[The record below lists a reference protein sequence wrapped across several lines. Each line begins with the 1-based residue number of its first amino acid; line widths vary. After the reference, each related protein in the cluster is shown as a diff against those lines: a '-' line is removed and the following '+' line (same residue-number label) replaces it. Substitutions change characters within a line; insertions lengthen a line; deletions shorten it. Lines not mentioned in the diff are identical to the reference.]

1 MAQTLPSWG
10 PSWLQA
16 RETMEA
22 AIPLLTIQHAQI
34 ETYRFARN
42 TVDIV
47 SNGLTYSAAMF
58 DFDIVSDNGKEAR
71 SQLSFPNVDPE
82 IGKVLRSLVGPAIVT
97 IEVINHVHP
106 DEPIYRAAL
115 MKLKNINVDPF
126 TFTGDLVR
134 ADESTETCGTILVS
148 PARMPA
154 LFRKR

>member
-22 AIPLLTIQHAQI
+22 AIPLLTIAHPQI

-42 TVDIV
+42 TVNIV
-47 SNGLTYSAAMF
+47 SNGLTYNAAMF
-58 DFDIVSDNGKEAR
+58 DFDIISDNSEKAL
-71 SQLSFPNVDPE
+71 SQISFSNVDPE
-82 IGKVLRSLVGPAIVT
+82 IGKLIKALIGPPIIT

-115 MKLKNINVDPF
+115 MKLKNVSFDPF
-126 TFTGDLVR
+126 TITGDLVR
-134 ADESTETCGTILVS
+134 VDESTEICGTILVS
-148 PARMPA
+148 SSRMPS